1 MRHNLLPPGWTPC
14 EGFIA
19 NGAITKNTP
28 TNMVNKADE
37 NSSDYLGL
45 IPRDEADARSRLASL
60 TSVDISSAGRALFLR
75 GWHALFWLFPGLHP
89 DGFDEDWEGEFEAYR
104 PLAAEAF
111 RRAEAGELDDDELY
125 PTDAVQAR
133 LAREREALIR
143 GEGAPLIPGDE
154 LVALQGPDGRFLGRN
169 SAEEICWVEDVSK
182 AHKYWRKL
190 DAVDAQ
196 VRDVKRQYG
205 VDWIIVKLHPT
216 D

>member
-1 MRHNLLPPGWTPC
+1 
-14 EGFIA
+14 
-19 NGAITKNTP
+19 
-28 TNMVNKADE
+28 MVNKADE
-37 NSSDYLGL
+37 GFSGYPGL
-45 IPRDEADARSRLASL
+45 IPSDEADARMRLAAL
-60 TSVDISSAGRALFLR
+60 TSVDVSVAGRAHFLR
-75 GWHALFWLFPGLHP
+75 GWYALFWLFPGLHP

-111 RRAEAGELDDDELY
+111 KRAEAGELDDDGLY
-125 PTDAVQAR
+125 PTEAAQAR
-133 LAREREALIR
+133 LARERDVLMR

-154 LVALQGPDGRFLGRN
+154 LVALQGPDGRYLGRN
-169 SAEEICWVEDVSK
+169 AAEEICWVNDVSK

-205 VDWIIVKLHPT
+205 GDWIIVRLYPT